1 MYELWLHIF
10 LTKCLS
16 QGTLFFTSIFANSGN
31 SPRFLNYRVDGV
43 WREKKKKNSGKTPR
57 VILYSYMWYY
67 LRFDRAYARWKEFDG
82 NRKWASDHVVSSLR
96 ANERNGSERLCP
108 LSVTSFCVSLCS
120 GLWKLLARASSTSH
134 SAFRKSSFFFPGS
147 HLSDDTTWIA
157 SFEKALPPALL
168 RNF

>member
-1 MYELWLHIF
+1 M
-10 LTKCLS
+10 
-16 QGTLFFTSIFANSGN
+16 TLFSS
-31 SPRFLNYRVDGV
+31 RFSQIAEIHLASWIIELTV
-43 WREKKKKNSGKTPR
+43 WREKKEKNSGKTPR

-67 LRFDRAYARWKEFDG
+67 LRFDRAYARWEEFDG

-96 ANERNGSERLCP
+96 ANERNGSERLCS

-134 SAFRKSSFFFPGS
+134 SAFRKSSFFLRLAPLWRHHVDCF
-147 HLSDDTTWIA
+147 LR
-157 SFEKALPPALL
+157 EALPPALL